1 MKPAR
6 LLSLLGLAALLSS
19 SADTWAQSEVYYP
32 PPGEWEHKKPEEV
45 GMDSRLLA
53 TAIEYPGPAA
63 VRFPRGSGFGV
74 PMDPEIKALPVGEA
88 ELLRGGDDVVIVAV
102 GELVHPSLEAAEEL
116 AAEGVSAAVLNARF
130 VKPLDIQRLL
140 PLVARCG
147 ALVTVEVHTGP
158 AGFGGA
164 VLEAVAE
171 AGLTP
176 AARSLSVPDRL
187 NEHGSSLEG
196 LGLDA
201 KGIARAVLDLL
212 RRDA

>member
-1 MKPAR
+1 M
-6 LLSLLGLAALLSS
+6 LVLAPKDENEL
-19 SADTWAQSEVYYP
+19 Q
-32 PPGEWEHKKPEEV
+32 H
-45 GMDSRLLA
+45 MLA

-130 VKPLDIQRLL
+130 VKPLDTQRLL
-140 PLVARCG
+140 PLVERCG

-164 VLEAVAE
+164 ILEAVAE